1 MEKFAWSWYCCVGQI
16 SRVKVYIGVK
26 IKICLNHVETYTNI
40 FLVSHGFRKYTLLP
54 TSNASVLSYW
64 QEGQMSGFDL
74 YMGQKLK
81 IHQIWLKMVSNYSSE
96 NKVPKKNSC
105 DNIICSITIATRQI
119 YWIQSMSMGLDGY

>member
-1 MEKFAWSWYCCVGQI
+1 MDSEN
-16 SRVKVYIGVK
+16 VYTFTYFQ
-26 IKICLNHVETYTNI
+26 CLSLE
-40 FLVSHGFRKYTLLP
+40 LLKRR
-54 TSNASVLSYW
+54 SK
-64 QEGQMSGFDL
+64 MSGFDL

-119 YWIQSMSMGLDGY
+119 Y